1 MENQTQKRVIR
12 KIAVH
17 IEADPSLPEIVF
29 NSQPVEFVLQATN
42 PDEMEKQTNELRRK
56 LRKNL
61 VIMLTDYKD
70 FSPAENHK
78 NKPNGSN

>member
-12 KIAVH
+12 KITVH

-70 FSPAENHK
+70 FSPAES
-78 NKPNGSN
+78 NKISDHGSN